1 MFSLLVGGF
10 GLFERVGY
18 CLGGFFVVWDFLN
31 AFFGGG
37 GGEFFV
43 GFFFW
48 FSLFVGFFGFFRFF
62 CLFFFLI

>member
-43 GFFFW
+43 GFFFL
-48 FSLFVGFFGFFRFF
+48 FSLWFFLGFWGFFI
-62 CLFFFLI
+62 CFFF